1 MYCRNNMLQAYKTEG
16 GFTMTEQL
24 LRNAIKEAVEKEQ
37 VGLVI
42 WAGQKA
48 FDNNS
53 SCKKSLFSEKQND
66 IVETGDGNCFYTI
79 TFCMSVPVDRL
90 SEEEFF
96 NNVLDFC
103 KKKHYVG
110 PIMLVPSNELVKSC

>member
-1 MYCRNNMLQAYKTEG
+1 MYCRNNMLQAYKTKG
-16 GFTMTEQL
+16 GFTMTEEL

-53 SCKKSLFSEKQND
+53 STRKCLYIENQTD
-66 IVETGDGNCFYTI
+66 IVETGDSNCFYSI
-79 TFCMSVPVDRL
+79 NFCMSVPVDRL
-90 SEEEFF
+90 LDDEYFYK
-96 NNVLDFC
+96 VLDFC
-103 KKKHYVG
+103 NKKLYIG
-110 PIMLVPSNELVKSC
+110 PVMLVPSNELVKS